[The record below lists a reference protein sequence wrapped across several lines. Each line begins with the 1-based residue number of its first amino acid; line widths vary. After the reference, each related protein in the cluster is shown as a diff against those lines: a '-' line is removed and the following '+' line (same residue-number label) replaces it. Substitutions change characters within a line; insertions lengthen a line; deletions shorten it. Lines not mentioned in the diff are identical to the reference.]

1 MILKKNEIIIQ
12 LKLESVQ
19 KIKLRTSSKNPPQHI
34 VSGNW
39 III

>member
-19 KIKLRTSSKNPPQHI
+19 KIKLRTSSKNPLQHI
-34 VSGNW
+34 FSGNW